1 MKTTGSIFCHLYEF
15 ITYLMNQ
22 QANLT
27 IWKTA
32 ILSTLPACYVPMC
45 TYLKATT
52 VRQFMKTS
60 EQTSSETN
68 SSEPA
73 ANQVSIIDLVA
84 PNCIRVIESPVSFLH
99 SVLV

>member
-1 MKTTGSIFCHLYEF
+1 
-15 ITYLMNQ
+15 MNQ
-22 QANLT
+22 QVNLT

-45 TYLKATT
+45 KYLKATT
-52 VRQFMKTS
+52 VRLFMKTS
-60 EQTSSETN
+60 EQTNTETN
-68 SSEPA
+68 SLEPA

-84 PNCIRVIESPVSFLH
+84 PNCIRVIEAPVSFVY